1 MKSFIFFISFIF
13 LGLCGC
19 KQPSTKVVEHGFYY
33 WKTEFKLS
41 SDEKQSLE
49 KLNVTKLYI
58 RFFDVVY
65 DTQIGPIARQPI
77 VFIDKVPD
85 NINVVPVVFITNE
98 TILQM
103 DSNKIPV
110 LAGHITRSVN
120 TMAKNNLKSAA
131 KEIQIDCD
139 WSVSTKEKYFK
150 LLREIR
156 DSLTD
161 KKCIVSVTIRL
172 YQAKYQ
178 TLTGIPPVSRGT
190 LMVYNMGQL
199 TNPATTNSI
208 MDIAEEK
215 KYLTVLEKYPL
226 KLDVVLPI
234 FYWGVLF
241 RDTRF
246 AGILN
251 NLDEKTL
258 KDNVAFRK
266 EEANNY
272 RASYE
277 TQLNNYSILNGD
289 RIRLESCTE
298 KDMEESISLISSKN
312 KTDTLCL
319 SFFSL
324 DSQLINSSRNEKI
337 SQYYSDYR

>member
-1 MKSFIFFISFIF
+1 MKPATFILGFVF
-13 LGLCGC
+13 LALLGC
-19 KQPSTKVVEHGFYY
+19 KQPSTKLVEHGFYY

-41 SDEKQSLE
+41 AEEKQSLE
-49 KLNVTKLYI
+49 KLNVTKLYL

-65 DTQIGPIARQPI
+65 DTQTGPIARQPI
-77 VFIDKVPD
+77 SFIDKVPD

-98 TILQM
+98 TMLQM
-103 DSNKIPV
+103 DSMKIPE
-110 LAGHITRSVN
+110 LAGHITRSISA
-120 TMAKNNLKSAA
+120 MAKTNLKSTV

-139 WSVSTKEKYFK
+139 WSTSSKQKYFT
-150 LLREIR
+150 LLKDIQ
-156 DSLTD
+156 DSLAD
-161 KKCIVSVTIRL
+161 KHCIVSATIRL

-178 TLTGIPPVSRGT
+178 TLAGIPPVSRGT
-190 LMVYNMGQL
+190 LMVYNMGQV
-199 TNPATTNSI
+199 TNPTTKNSL
-208 MDIAEEK
+208 MDIEEEK
-215 KYLTVLEKYPL
+215 KYITALDKYPIN
-226 KLDVVLPI
+226 LDVVLPI

-241 RDTRF
+241 RDNRF

-251 NLDEKTL
+251 NLDEKAL
-258 KDNVAFRK
+258 SDNVAFRK

-277 TQLNNYSILNGD
+277 TQLNNYSILKGD
-289 RIRLESCTE
+289 RLRLESCTE

-324 DSQLINSSRNEKI
+324 DSQLINSSGNEKI